1 VPLPFSCS
9 APTSPR
15 AASLPAAAIA
25 GIVTVEEDGVLP
37 AATFVRRARG
47 APTPTTQARGKAE
60 QGEED
65 AASNAADDI
74 G

>member
-1 VPLPFSCS
+1 M
-9 APTSPR
+9 
-15 AASLPAAAIA
+15 
-25 GIVTVEEDGVLP
+25 LP

-47 APTPTTQARGKAE
+47 APTPTAQARGKAE